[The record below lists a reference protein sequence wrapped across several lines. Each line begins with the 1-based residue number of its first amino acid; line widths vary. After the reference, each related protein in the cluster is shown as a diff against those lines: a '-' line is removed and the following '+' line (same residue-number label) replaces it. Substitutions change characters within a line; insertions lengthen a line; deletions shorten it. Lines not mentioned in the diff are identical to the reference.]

1 MKTKVIRLEINIESE
16 ICLEMRADFTIS
28 DIIFTEYSTL
38 LDYDKLAENYKTAIK
53 KLGKFT
59 MLTAQLSVYDKGDY
73 MLSSKQFISSFR
85 FVNRYNELT
94 MSRWNGDCYNDFQ
107 PSTKNDILKMVKEL
121 VEKGNQK
128 YIELIRLNEVNN

>member
-16 ICLEMRADFTIS
+16 ICLGMSADFTIS

-38 LDYDKLAENYKTAIK
+38 LDYDKFAENYKTAMK

-85 FVNRYNELT
+85 FVNRCDEYT
-94 MSRWNGDCYNDFQ
+94 MSRWNGDSYNNFQ